1 MDILQKP
8 VTSSFLQKRTNSIL
22 DVFTKTITSLQ
33 DVITNAKDQVKV
45 KEEEIKSAQAEKEAL
60 EKIAADNQTIIDKIS
75 SLLK

>member
-1 MDILQKP
+1 MDILQKS
-8 VTSSFLQKRTNSIL
+8 VTSSSLQKKTNSIL
-22 DVFTKTITSLQ
+22 DVFTKTITNLQ

-60 EKIAADNQTIIDKIS
+60 EKIASDNQTIIDKIS

>member
-1 MDILQKP
+1 MNILQKS
-8 VTSSFLQKRTNSIL
+8 VTSSSLQKKISSTF
-22 DVFTKTITSLQ
+22 DVFTKTITNLQ

-60 EKIAADNQTIIDKIS
+60 EKIAADNQAIIDKIS

>member
-1 MDILQKP
+1 M
-8 VTSSFLQKRTNSIL
+8 
-22 DVFTKTITSLQ
+22 DVFTKTITNLQ